1 MQHMMN
7 SKASLQFRAV
17 RRPGSANP
25 RVARISRA
33 PSDLRFCRIRT
44 TSLPL
49 DQSISATPAD
59 CEPLWQTIF
68 GCVLFA
74 AVCGLVMIVL

>member
-7 SKASLQFRAV
+7 SKASH
-17 RRPGSANP
+17 
-25 RVARISRA
+25 
-33 PSDLRFCRIRT
+33 
-44 TSLPL
+44 
-49 DQSISATPAD
+49 QSISATPAD

-74 AVCGLVMIVL
+74 AVCGLSMIVL